1 MSVDLEQFI
10 NDLTMDITPVTSVN
24 TRQSTLFW
32 LGAAFTF
39 AAILALLTGP
49 YRTDIGHDLLFS
61 MQFLVESLVGLASV
75 ILLIYTA
82 FEFAIPSPRSI
93 TRRLL
98 LPLLGVSIWIG
109 FYLVGLVHPALEPSM
124 LGKREFCYY
133 ETFVFAL
140 PLMFAG
146 LIWARMQWPIYP
158 MSTGLLIGLAAGAV
172 PALIMQFACMYD
184 PQHILTDHI
193 LPGLSVGIVG
203 ALLGLVMLRT
213 R

>member
-1 MSVDLEQFI
+1 MTTDRDQFI
-10 NDLTMDITPVTSVN
+10 NDLTMDVTPVTSAN
-24 TRQSTLFW
+24 TRQSALFW
-32 LGAAFTF
+32 LGGAFTF
-39 AAILALLTGP
+39 VAIVTLLTGP

-61 MQFLVESLVGLASV
+61 IQFLVESLVGLASV

-82 FEFAIPSPRSI
+82 FEFAIPSSKSI
-93 TRRLL
+93 ARRLF
-98 LPLLGVSIWIG
+98 LPLLGVSIWVG
-109 FYLVGLVHPALEPSM
+109 FYLLGLVHPALEPSM
-124 LGKREFCYY
+124 AGKREFCYY

-140 PLMFAG
+140 PIMFAG
-146 LIWARMQWPIYP
+146 LIWARKQWPLYP
-158 MSTGLLIGLAAGAV
+158 MSTGLLIGLASGFV

-193 LPGLSVGIVG
+193 LPGLSVGVVG

>member
-1 MSVDLEQFI
+1 MTTDREQFI
-10 NDLTMDITPVTSVN
+10 NELTMDVTPVTSAN

-32 LGAAFTF
+32 LGGAFTF

-49 YRTDIGHDLLFS
+49 YRTGIGHDLMFS
-61 MQFLVESLVGLASV
+61 IQFLVESLVGLASV

-82 FEFAIPSPRSI
+82 FEFAIPSSRSI
-93 TRRLL
+93 SRRLL
-98 LPLLGVSIWIG
+98 LPLLGVSIWVG
-109 FYLVGLVHPALEPSM
+109 FYLLGLVHPALEPSM
-124 LGKREFCYY
+124 AGKREFCYY

-140 PLMFAG
+140 PIMFAG
-146 LIWARMQWPIYP
+146 LIWARKQWPLYP
-158 MSTGLLIGLAAGAV
+158 MSTGLLIGLASGFV

-193 LPGLSVGIVG
+193 LPGLSVGVVG